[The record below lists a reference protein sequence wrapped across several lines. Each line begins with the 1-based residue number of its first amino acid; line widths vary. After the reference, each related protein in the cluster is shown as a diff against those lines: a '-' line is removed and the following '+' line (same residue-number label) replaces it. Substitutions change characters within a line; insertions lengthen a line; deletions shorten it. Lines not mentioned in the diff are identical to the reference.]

1 MTIKA
6 GEHLPSAKSFGDA
19 GDLEDPDDN
28 EPLVRGADGEYGM
41 TRGKTTGQLKV
52 KQKDL
57 GMMRSLSSNSCKQFI
72 AQD

>member
-6 GEHLPSAKSFGDA
+6 GEHLPSARSFGDN
-19 GDLEDPDDN
+19 GDLEDPEDD

-41 TRGKTTGQLKV
+41 TRGKTTGQLKM

-57 GMMRSLSSNSCKQFI
+57 VER
-72 AQD
+72 

>member
-6 GEHLPSAKSFGDA
+6 GEQQISAKSSGHA
-19 GDLEDPDDN
+19 RDLEDPDDN

-57 GMMRSLSSNSCKQFI
+57 MER
-72 AQD
+72 

>member
-6 GEHLPSAKSFGDA
+6 GEHLGDA
-19 GDLEDPDDN
+19 RDLEGQEDN
-28 EPLVRGADGEYGM
+28 QPLIRGADGEYGM

-57 GMMRSLSSNSCKQFI
+57 MER
-72 AQD
+72 